1 MEFSYQWQTIC
12 CFLISFS
19 LDVPIRTKR
28 MVVDKH
34 MEVSRFSEELKLL
47 EKEMM
52 GFVKYYKNSVL
63 PSLIQQQQ
71 NLQDLLTS
79 MSVIN
84 FLDVAIIENNCCPCR
99 PLERINREIKIDSW

>member
-1 MEFSYQWQTIC
+1 
-12 CFLISFS
+12 
-19 LDVPIRTKR
+19 
-28 MVVDKH
+28 

-52 GFVKYYKNSVL
+52 GFVKFYKNSVL

-71 NLQDLLTS
+71 NLHDLLKG

-84 FLDVAIIENNCCPCR
+84 FLDVAMIAKNCCPCR
-99 PLERINREIKIDSW
+99 PFYEE